1 MLVVDIE
8 TNGLLHDLT
17 RIHCIAIHDSE
28 TNEIETFNDEKNN
41 RYSITEGLS
50 RMAVADTIVGHNLLG
65 FDLPAIGKI
74 YNHFSTNARIIDT
87 LLLSRLFHPNLL
99 DIDRNKK
106 WEHMPLQLY
115 GRHSLESYGYRLKTY
130 KGDFGKT
137 TDWSEYSEEMEEYCK
152 QDVKVSEK
160 LLWHFHRYVT
170 GSS

>member
-1 MLVVDIE
+1 MLVFDLE
-8 TNGLLHDLT
+8 TNGLLRDLT
-17 RIHCIAIHDSE
+17 RIHCISIYDSE
-28 TNEIETFNDEKNN
+28 TDEVQSFNDEFNN
-41 RYSITEGLS
+41 QYSITEGLS
-50 RMAVADTIVGHNLLG
+50 RLDSADWLIGHNIVG
-65 FDLPAIGKI
+65 FDIPAIQQLYG
-74 YNHFSTNARIIDT
+74 YFTPRGGIIDT

-99 DIDRNKK
+99 DIDRKKK